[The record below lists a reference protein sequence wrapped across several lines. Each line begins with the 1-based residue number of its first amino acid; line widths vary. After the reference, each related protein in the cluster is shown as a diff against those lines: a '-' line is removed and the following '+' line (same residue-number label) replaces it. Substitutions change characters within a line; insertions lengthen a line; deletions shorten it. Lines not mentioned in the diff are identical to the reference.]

1 MVTKSGMCFNRVGL
15 SRLPR
20 TLVCGM
26 RQARTMRLLRR
37 VLLLVTLWLPGMG
50 AAETVPARGAALA
63 YACVTC
69 HGPEGHSQGAIPS
82 LATLSSADIM
92 TALQAFRAETRPSTV
107 MHRIARGL
115 DDADITAVATYFAT
129 LPRR

>member
-1 MVTKSGMCFNRVGL
+1 M
-15 SRLPR
+15 
-20 TLVCGM
+20 
-26 RQARTMRLLRR
+26 R
-37 VLLLVTLWLPGMG
+37 VLRFVVLIVALWLPGMG
-50 AAETVPARGAALA
+50 AAETVAGRGAALA

-69 HGPEGHSQGAIPS
+69 HGPAGHSQGAIPS

-115 DDADITAVATYFAT
+115 DDADIIAVATYFAT
-129 LPRR
+129 LPQR

>member
-1 MVTKSGMCFNRVGL
+1 MSKLTCI
-15 SRLPR
+15 
-20 TLVCGM
+20 
-26 RQARTMRLLRR
+26 LLT
-37 VLLLVTLWLPGMG
+37 VTLYLSGLV
-50 AAETVPARGAALA
+50 AAETVSQRGAALA
-63 YACVTC
+63 HTCVTC

-82 LATLSSADIM
+82 LTTLSSADIT

-107 MHRIARGL
+107 MHRIAKGL